1 MHWCPRCRGV
11 LLSPA
16 PVDAPARQRN
26 YRWVARPPGRRPR
39 DRMRAANASAPAP
52 AAPRYTEI
60 PRWGLRD
67 APSQPAPL
75 PRRRLAVLTDRAA
88 RLVTAAAV
96 LFLLS
101 AAAEFG
107 RYLILM
113 QNRSR
118 LIEPV
123 VAYLSDWSVWFFSG
137 LALVFALLGAIGLVG
152 WLLDARRAAY
162 ARTGRRDPRG
172 LWSLLLGCVVP
183 VVNLV
188 WPGIFLIE
196 LAREREDPRLLQA
209 VRIWWAAWV
218 VNAVMAVAALL
229 WHLATTLQ
237 AQANGVIFTV
247 YTDLVAAAVAVLSLW
262 VMRLCEG
269 RDLRGRPRVPKRWI
283 ATAGPAVPLIEPVH
297 PVAAASARTD
307 EPAAQEPGEAAR
319 RAPDPAVGQDDRTQD
334 APIAESDQEEVM
346 AK

>member
-26 YRWVARPPGRRPR
+26 YRWVARPPGRRQR
-39 DRMRAANASAPAP
+39 DRTSAANTSAPTAST
-52 AAPRYTEI
+52 PRYAEI

-67 APSQPAPL
+67 VPPQPAPSR
-75 PRRRLAVLTDRAA
+75 RRRLDVLTDRVA

-96 LFLLS
+96 LFLLA

-113 QNRSR
+113 RNRSR

-137 LALVFALLGAIGLVG
+137 LALVFALLSAIGLVG

-172 LWSLLLGCVVP
+172 LWSLLFGCVVP

-188 WPGIFLIE
+188 WPGVFLIE
-196 LAREREDPRLLQA
+196 LARERDDPRLLQA

-218 VNAVMAVAALL
+218 INAVMAVAALF

-247 YTDLVAAAVAVLSLW
+247 YTDLVAAATAVLSLW

-269 RDLRGRPRVPKRWI
+269 RDLRGRLRAPKRWI
-283 ATAGPAVPLIEPVH
+283 ATAGPAVPLIEPVR
-297 PVAAASARTD
+297 PVAADSARRD
-307 EPAAQEPGEAAR
+307 EQAARGSGEAAR
-319 RAPDPAVGQDDRTQD
+319 RAPDPALGQDDRTQD